1 MNTTEQR
8 PSVSDRLVDAA
19 GVQID
24 RLPILPIIFDRVA
37 NTCSEQMRTVAAS
50 PCYFSMSHVE
60 QARITELLEP
70 YEANAV
76 CAILD
81 VPEWDCEVVLG
92 FDRDFIFTIVEVIF
106 GADGNEMPEED
117 GRAFSSIE
125 MKICTKLAE
134 MVCDVLTQS
143 FAGEAKATFRLER
156 LETRMHFA
164 VVGRRTAQAAAAK
177 FLVQA
182 INRGGEMFIIIPHG
196 GLQMVRRLAKAGDD
210 EPSTRDPGWI
220 QQMKTGASRAEVG
233 LRAIIDEK
241 TMTLDEVSAM
251 KVGQVIALKTTAR
264 SPIKLE
270 ANEQPLFWCQ
280 LGQAE
285 GEYRLKILNVFDPEE
300 EFLDDILAH

>member
-1 MNTTEQR
+1 MSENGQ
-8 PSVSDRLVDAA
+8 SVSDRLVDAA

-37 NTCSEQMRTVAAS
+37 NTCSEQMRSVAAS

-125 MKICTKLAE
+125 MKVCTKLAD
-134 MVCDVLTQS
+134 MVCNILTQS

-164 VVGRRTAQAAAAK
+164 VVGRRTAQAAAK

-196 GLQMVRRLAKAGDD
+196 GLQMVRRLAKAGDN

-220 QQMKTGASRAEVG
+220 QQMQAGATRAEVS
-233 LRAIIDEK
+233 LRAILDEK
-241 TMTLDEVSAM
+241 SMSLEEVRAL
-251 KVGQVIALKTTAR
+251 KVGQVIPLKTNAR
-264 SPIKLE
+264 SPVKLE

-300 EFLDDILAH
+300 EFLGDILAH